1 MITIAVDAMGG
12 DHAPRPEVE
21 GSVLA
26 AREFNVRI
34 LLVGPPNVVRGEL
47 AKHATEPSLPIEI
60 VPASE
65 VITMNDHP
73 AQAFRRKKDSS
84 VHVSARLVREAK
96 AHGLVSAGNTGA
108 VMTVARFL
116 LGTLESVDRVA
127 LAAPFPNAK
136 GGVSVLL
143 DVGANVDSKAEHLE
157 QFAVMGEIYYRV
169 TFGNKRPRVGLLS
182 VGEEEIKGN
191 ELTRQV
197 YTRLKNS
204 HVQFVGNVEGGD
216 LFSGAVEVIVCD
228 GFVGNIALKIC
239 EGLAVQ
245 IFDVLR
251 KSLKSSPISQ
261 FGALLS
267 QGAFKGLKKKIDYTE
282 YGGAPLLGVRGVC
295 VIGHGKSNANA
306 VKNAIR
312 VAAGLARSGMNE
324 KIEEELSVVAAGEGS
339 VAGDQRPA
347 TRGGEWPYADGAHGK
362 RVASGET
369 RTERASSRVGR
380 ELREKR

>member
-12 DHAPRPEVE
+12 DNAPRPEVE

-26 AREFNVRI
+26 ARELGVRV
-34 LLVGPPNVVRGEL
+34 LLVGQPNVVRAEL
-47 AKHATEPSLPIEI
+47 ARHAAPSLPIEI
-60 VPASE
+60 IPASE

-84 VHVSARLVREAK
+84 VHVAARLVREAK
-96 AHGLVSAGNTGA
+96 ADGMVSAGNTGA

-169 TFGNKRPRVGLLS
+169 TFGHKRPRVGLLS

-282 YGGAPLLGVRGVC
+282 YGGAPLLGVRGIC
-295 VIGHGKSNANA
+295 VIGHGRSNANA

-312 VAAGLARSGMNE
+312 VAAGLSRAHINE
-324 KIEEELSVVAAGEGS
+324 KIEQELSATAAL
-339 VAGDQRPA
+339 A
-347 TRGGEWPYADGAHGK
+347 
-362 RVASGET
+362 
-369 RTERASSRVGR
+369 
-380 ELREKR
+380 

>member
-12 DHAPRPEVE
+12 DNAPRPEVE

-26 AREFNVRI
+26 ARELGVRV
-34 LLVGPPNVVRGEL
+34 LLVGLPGPIRAEL
-47 AKHATEPSLPIEI
+47 GRHATPNLPIE
-60 VPASE
+60 VVAASE
-65 VITMNDHP
+65 VITMQDHP

-84 VHVSARLVREAK
+84 VHVATRLVREAK
-96 AHGLVSAGNTGA
+96 ADGLVSAGNTGA

-143 DVGANVDSKAEHLE
+143 DVGANVDSRPEHLV
-157 QFAVMGEIYYRV
+157 QFAIMGEIYYRA
-169 TFGNKRPRVGLLS
+169 TFGHRRPRVGVLS
-182 VGEEEIKGN
+182 VGEEEMKGN
-191 ELTRQV
+191 ELTREV
-197 YTRLKNS
+197 YNRLKDS
-204 HVQFVGNVEGGD
+204 PVHFVGNVEGGD

-245 IFDVLR
+245 IFDLLR
-251 KSLKSSPISQ
+251 KSLKSSLMSQ
-261 FGALLS
+261 VGAMLS
-267 QGAFKGLKKKIDYTE
+267 KGAFKGLKKTIDYTE

-295 VIGHGKSNANA
+295 VIGHGRSNANA

-312 VAAGLARSGMNE
+312 VAAGLARANMNE
-324 KIEEELSVVAAGEGS
+324 KIEQGLSTAG
-339 VAGDQRPA
+339 AQPA
-347 TRGGEWPYADGAHGK
+347 TVG
-362 RVASGET
+362 S
-369 RTERASSRVGR
+369 RA
-380 ELREKR
+380 

>member
-26 AREFNVRI
+26 ARELGVRV
-34 LLVGPPNVVRGEL
+34 LLVGQPNVVRAEL
-47 AKHATEPSLPIEI
+47 ARHASPNLPVEI

-84 VHVSARLVREAK
+84 VHVAARLVREAK
-96 AHGLVSAGNTGA
+96 ADGMVSAGNTGA

-143 DVGANVDSKAEHLE
+143 DVGANVDSKPEHLV
-157 QFAVMGEIYYRV
+157 QFAVMGEVYYRA

-191 ELTRQV
+191 ELTREV
-197 YTRLKNS
+197 FTRLKKS
-204 HVQFVGNVEGGD
+204 PVHFIGNVEGGD
-216 LFSGAVEVIVCD
+216 LFSGNVDVIVSD

-239 EGLAVQ
+239 EGLAFQ
-245 IFDVLR
+245 IFGLLK
-251 KSLKSSPISQ
+251 KSLDTSIFTQ
-261 FGALLS
+261 VGAMLS
-267 QGAFKGLKKKIDYTE
+267 KGAFKALRKTIDYTE

-295 VIGHGKSNANA
+295 VIGHGRSNANA

-312 VAAGLARSGMNE
+312 VAAGLARARMNE
-324 KIEEELSVVAAGEGS
+324 KIEQELSSTLA
-339 VAGDQRPA
+339 PA
-347 TRGGEWPYADGAHGK
+347 
-362 RVASGET
+362 
-369 RTERASSRVGR
+369 
-380 ELREKR
+380 